1 MPRLARG
8 EVIDP
13 AQVQVVHCI
22 QRCVRRAFLCG
33 DDPLTGQSYEHRRE
47 WIRQR
52 LEFLASVFA
61 VDCLTYT
68 VMHNHI
74 HVVLRSRPDVL
85 ATWDDEE
92 VARRWLRLFP
102 HRRNED
108 GSPAEPSAPEINM
121 IVNDP
126 DRLAER
132 RRRLSDLSW

>member
-52 LEFLASVFA
+52 LKFLASVGPG
-61 VDCLTYT
+61 LKK
-68 VMHNHI
+68 
-74 HVVLRSRPDVL
+74 SPP
-85 ATWDDEE
+85 
-92 VARRWLRLFP
+92 RR
-102 HRRNED
+102 
-108 GSPAEPSAPEINM
+108 
-121 IVNDP
+121 
-126 DRLAER
+126 ER
-132 RRRLSDLSW
+132 